1 MDDIA
6 FVKTMVHI
14 ESAIKD
20 AGYDPYEQLVGY
32 LQTGQDY
39 YITRRENARV
49 LIKTIDRCKLD
60 RYVYGVLGCNDD
72 KDPNVVDL

>member
-32 LQTGQDY
+32 LQTGRDY
-39 YITRRENARV
+39 YITRRANARD
-49 LIKTIDRCKLD
+49 LIKTVNLD
-60 RYVYGVLGCNDD
+60 WLNQYVHD
-72 KDPNVVDL
+72 KMRPKSGIIS